1 MEKYIAVTIGPIFDT
16 INLTSF
22 PAALWAASYMF
33 SSLSKN
39 ICETLTQKGVA
50 ESDIISPKYASDDP
64 LLSRDDGVGLFHDRI
79 VFRAGSF
86 DIKDF
91 NKVKEAALSKTVRQF
106 GFEDKDLDFFRHYF
120 LISAVAYE
128 SDNPIADSNLPLDSL
143 ELMKPLAFERGD
155 DQTEGK
161 NPILSFFTADGER
174 HKSDRIKEQIGK
186 MGIKNWQLYD
196 NNRNIM
202 SLSEI
207 AANGIP
213 KELKKQFKKYKYY
226 ALIRSDG
233 DRMSKIVGQ
242 LDTAEKITAFSQ
254 TCLSYCAEIADKVK
268 QYGGV
273 TIYSGGDD
281 LLALLP
287 VENGNKETVFDFIQT
302 ANRVFAEKFDQMKK
316 TYAITDADVSLSF
329 GVFISYYKF
338 PLYEALERS
347 AELLFGVAKRYR
359 NCAAIRLQKHAG
371 QSQGLLIFN
380 DSLEQYL
387 RLHKAIVKD
396 KADENGEV
404 ILSAMHKLS
413 LFKTM
418 FNAAGSFDELQNLFD
433 NTFDADAHRDNSFL
447 KTTLPQFFDSLSP
460 LSVQDGCHIYPI
472 TGNEIETDTIDRT
485 QTAESVL
492 RIVKFFTETG
502 GEA

>member
-16 INLTSF
+16 INLTSS

-33 SSLSKN
+33 SLLSKN
-39 ICETLTQKGVA
+39 ICETLTENGVA

-128 SDNPIADSNLPLDSL
+128 SDNPIADSSLPLDSL

-161 NPILSFFTADGER
+161 NPILSFFSADGER

-196 NNRNIM
+196 SNHNIM
-202 SLSEI
+202 SLDEI

-233 DRMSKIVGQ
+233 DRMSRIIEQ
-242 LDTAEKITAFSQ
+242 LDTAERITAFSQ

-268 QYGGV
+268 KYGGV

-302 ANRVFAEKFDQMKK
+302 ANRVFAEKFDQIKK

-347 AELLFGVAKRYR
+347 AELLFGVAKRWR

-418 FNAAGSFDELQNLFD
+418 FNAAGGFDELQNLFD

-447 KTTLPQFFDSLSP
+447 KTTLPQFFDSLSL
-460 LSVQDGCHIYPI
+460 LSENGCHIYPI
-472 TGNEIETDTIDRT
+472 TDTETGTDDIDRT
-485 QTAESVL
+485 LTAESVL
-492 RIVKFFTETG
+492 RIIKFFTETG
-502 GEA
+502 GES